1 MPWYKAGTVS
11 VVQNSNAVTGAGT
24 AFIANSRVGD
34 AFLGPDGGWYE
45 VTNIASNT
53 AMAISPNYLGASI
66 IDGAYAIAPIQG
78 YVKDSADALRALVVQ
93 FGSTLA
99 VLGASGT
106 LRDVRAALELSDTDG
121 LPEGRANKYFTE
133 ARVRD
138 SPLSGL
144 SDDDATNVG
153 PGDLLITAIGKLQA
167 QLTERASAIGNLQA
181 DVAGRALSGG
191 NSDIT
196 SLSGLTTALSVA
208 QGGTGAKNPADACL
222 GFGAVQRGALN
233 GTAGTYFMSGG
244 PPAIA
249 HISSSGN
256 DRNTPAIFS
265 NASNGAA
272 SAVISFLREGASGVH
287 LGLDTDNQ
295 FKVGGWSMG
304 PHAYRIYHE
313 GNTTRAADG
322 TLKAI

>member
-1 MPWYKAGTVS
+1 MTWYKAGTVS
-11 VVQNSNAVTGAGT
+11 VVQNSNAITGTGT

-34 AFLGPDGGWYE
+34 AFLGPDGCWYE
-45 VTNIASNT
+45 VTNIASDT
-53 AMAISPNYLGASI
+53 AMAISPNYMGVTNRA
-66 IDGAYAIAPIQG
+66 GTYAIAPIQG

-99 VLGASGT
+99 VIGASGT

-121 LPEGRANKYFTE
+121 LPEGSTNKYFTE

-138 SPLSGL
+138 SLLSGL
-144 SDDDATNVG
+144 SHDDATNVG
-153 PGDLLITAIGKLQA
+153 PGDLLIAAIGKLQA
-167 QLTERASAIGNLQA
+167 QLTARAAAIGDLQT
-181 DVAGRALSGG
+181 DVTERALSGG

-196 SLSGLTTALSVA
+196 SLGGLTTPLSVA
-208 QGGTGAKNPADACL
+208 QGGTGAKSPADAC
-222 GFGAVQRGALN
+222 FGIGAIQRGAQN
-233 GTAGTYFMSGG
+233 GTAGTYFASGG
-244 PPAIA
+244 PPAIG

-265 NASNGAA
+265 NAANTAA
-272 SAVISFLREGASGVH
+272 SAVVSFIRENAFGVH